1 MQLSLYLAV
10 PLKGDMLSAYHRL
23 SSEKLTQLKEYLEVV
38 DFEGETYLG
47 KSLGAEMS
55 IEALVTTEAHVLS
68 LLHRF
73 VPVKHTPPLNVIS
86 VDL

>member
-1 MQLSLYLAV
+1 MQLSLFLAV
-10 PLKGDMLSAYHRL
+10 PLKEDILSSYSRL
-23 SSEKLTQLKEYLEVV
+23 SSEKLTLLKEYLEVV
-38 DFEGETYLG
+38 DCDGELYLG
-47 KSLGAEMS
+47 KNLGSEFS

-86 VDL
+86 IDL

>member
-1 MQLSLYLAV
+1 MQLSLYLGV
-10 PLKGDMLSAYHRL
+10 PLKDDILSSYSRL

-38 DFEGETYLG
+38 ECDGESYLG
-47 KSLGAEMS
+47 KNLGSEFS

-86 VDL
+86 IDL